1 MDSLFKKED
10 NPLLVS
16 LEGVKRLK
24 DSGVIEFI
32 LGGARSGKS
41 SYAEQRIGAS
51 ESLSVLYVATAAAGD
66 SEMQKRI
73 DIHQKSRPA
82 HWHTLES
89 PLQLADALNQNEQD
103 YDYILVDCLTLWLT
117 NCLCHK
123 LPEVFSQEREA
134 LLNSLK
140 SFNGKLLLV
149 SNEVGTGIVPMG
161 ELSRK
166 FVDEAGWLH
175 QAIAQIADNVTWVV
189 AGLQKKLK

>member
-1 MDSLFKKED
+1 MIE
-10 NPLLVS
+10 LV
-16 LEGVKRLK
+16 
-24 DSGVIEFI
+24 

-41 SYAEQRIGAS
+41 AYAEQKIGTL
-51 ESLSVLYVATAAAGD
+51 ESLSVLYIATAGAGD
-66 SEMQKRI
+66 TEMQARI
-73 DIHQKSRPA
+73 AAHQQSRPA

-89 PLQLADALNQNEQD
+89 PLQLADAINQHALD
-103 YDYILVDCLTLWLT
+103 YDYILVDCLTLWLS

-123 LPEVFSQEREA
+123 QPEIFSQQREA
-134 LLNSLK
+134 LLKSLK

-189 AGLQKKLK
+189 AGLPQKLK